1 MQIGFSMGSHLLSK
15 SSFIR
20 GVQCEKHLYLYKYHY
35 KEMDQ
40 LSDMQKAIFKR
51 GTDVG
56 KLAQQLFPGGID
68 ASPKSQ
74 FEYDKAVVVTNN
86 LVKEKQKVIYE
97 ASFSFSNV
105 LAIADIVVNEKSG
118 LKVFEVKSSTSIS
131 ETYIRDAALQ
141 YWVIANCGYKIK
153 DFSITYIN
161 NQYVRKGK
169 LDINELFVTESVL
182 KLILPLQKWVEEKVN
197 QFKKVLA
204 KKVIPNIDIGEH
216 CYDPYTCGFY
226 EYCRKHIPEISI
238 FDLSGIH
245 LNKKY
250 DLYRNGIL
258 KLEDIPA
265 EADLSKNAKLQL
277 EIYKSKKDLID
288 KKAIKEF
295 LSDLNYPIY
304 FMDFETFQPAVPM
317 FDKSKPYMQIPFQ
330 YSIHYKKNKK
340 SKSEHF
346 EFLAET
352 GNDPRIKFIENL
364 LRDTKS
370 EGDILTYNK
379 SFEVLRLKEIAEA
392 FPKYRKEIEER
403 INRVKDLMLPFQKK
417 YYYTYKMQG
426 SYSIKYV
433 LPALIPELSYADLQ
447 INEGGLA
454 SIAFESLFYETDL
467 MRIADIRTNLLEY
480 CKLDTFAMVRLLE
493 KLETL

>member
-1 MQIGFSMGSHLLSK
+1 MGSHLLSK

-35 KEMDQ
+35 NEMDQ

-56 KLAQQLFPGGID
+56 KLAQELFPNGID

-74 FEYDKAVVVTNN
+74 FEYDKTIK
-86 LVKEKQKVIYE
+86 LTKELLEKKQKVIYE
-97 ASFSFSNV
+97 ASFGFSDV
-105 LAIADIVVNEKSG
+105 LAIADIVVNEKSS

-141 YWVIANCGYKIK
+141 YWVISNCGYKIK

-169 LDINELFVTESVL
+169 LDINELFVTESIL

-204 KKVIPNIDIGEH
+204 KKVIPKIDIGEH

-226 EYCRKHIPEISI
+226 EYCRKDIPENSI

-250 DLYRNGIL
+250 DLYRNGIV

-330 YSIHYKKNKK
+330 YSLHFKKNKK
-340 SKSEHF
+340 SKIDHF

-392 FPKYRKEIEER
+392 FPKYKKEIEER
-403 INRVKDLMLPFQKK
+403 ISRVKDLMIPFQKK

-426 SYSIKYV
+426 SYSIKCV
-433 LPALIPELSYADLQ
+433 LPALIPELSYADLE

-454 SIAFESLFYETDL
+454 SVAFESLYYETDL
-467 MRIADIRTNLLEY
+467 MRIAETRTNLLQY
-480 CKLDTFAMVRLLE
+480 CKLDTLAMVKILE
-493 KLETL
+493 KLESL

>member
-1 MQIGFSMGSHLLSK
+1 MGSHLISK

-35 KEMDQ
+35 NEMDQ

-56 KLAQQLFPGGID
+56 KLAQQLFPDGTD

-74 FEYDKAVVVTNN
+74 FEYDKAVKLT
-86 LVKEKQKVIYE
+86 KELLENKQKTIYE
-97 ASFSFSNV
+97 ASFNFSDV
-105 LAIADIVVNEKSG
+105 LSVADILVNEKSG
-118 LKVFEVKSSTSIS
+118 LKIFEVKSSTSIS

-141 YWVIANCGYKIK
+141 YWVISNCGYKIK

-161 NQYVRKGK
+161 NQYIRKGELELDK
-169 LDINELFVTESVL
+169 LFITESVL
-182 KLILPLQKWVEEKVN
+182 KLILPLQKWVEENVN
-197 QFKKVLA
+197 RFKKILA
-204 KKVIPNIDIGEH
+204 KKVVPKIDIGEH

-226 EYCRKHIPEISI
+226 EYCRKHIPDNSI
-238 FDLSGIH
+238 FDLSGVH

-250 DLYRNGIL
+250 DLYRSGIIKL
-258 KLEDIPA
+258 KDVPA
-265 EADLSKNAKLQL
+265 DVDLSKNARLQL
-277 EIYKSKKDLID
+277 DVFKSKKDLIN
-288 KKAIKEF
+288 KQAIKEF
-295 LSDLNYPIY
+295 LSDLNYPLY

-317 FDKSKPYMQIPFQ
+317 FDNSKPYQQIPFQ
-330 YSIHYKKNKK
+330 YSLHLKKNKK
-340 SKSEHF
+340 SKIDHF

-364 LRDTKS
+364 LRDTMG

-392 FPKYRKEIEER
+392 FTKYKKDIEER
-403 INRVKDLMLPFQKK
+403 INRIKDLMLPFQKK
-417 YYYTYKMQG
+417 YYYTHQMQG

-433 LPALIPELSYADLQ
+433 LPALIPELSYESLE

-454 SIAFESLFYETDL
+454 SIAFESLYFETDL
-467 MRIADIRTNLLEY
+467 MRIADIRKNLLEY
-480 CKLDTFAMVRLLE
+480 CKMDTFAMVKILE
-493 KLETL
+493 KLENL

>member
-1 MQIGFSMGSHLLSK
+1 MSSHQLSK

-20 GVQCEKHLYLYKYHY
+20 GVQCEKHLYLYKHHY
-35 KEMDQ
+35 NEMDQ

-56 KLAQQLFPGGID
+56 KLAQQLFPGGVD
-68 ASPKSQ
+68 VSPKSQ
-74 FEYDKAVVVTNN
+74 FEYDKAVVVTKNFI
-86 LVKEKQKVIYE
+86 KENQKNIYE
-97 ASFSFSNV
+97 ASFNFSDV
-105 LAIADIVVNEKSG
+105 LAVADILVNEKSG
-118 LKVFEVKSSTSIS
+118 LKVYEVKSSTSIS

-141 YWVIANCGYKIK
+141 YWVISNSGYKVK

-161 NQYVRKGK
+161 NQYIRKGK
-169 LDINELFVTESVL
+169 LNLDELFITESVL
-182 KLILPLQKWVEEKVN
+182 NLILPLQKWVEDNVN

-204 KKVIPNIDIGEH
+204 KKVIPKIDIGEH

-226 EYCRKHIPEISI
+226 EYCRKHIPENSI
-238 FDLSGIH
+238 FDLSGVH

-250 DLYRNGIL
+250 DLYRSGIV
-258 KLEDIPA
+258 KLEDIPVD
-265 EADLSKNAKLQL
+265 ADLSKNAKLQL
-277 EIYKSKKDLID
+277 DVYKSKKDLID

-295 LSDLNYPIY
+295 LSDLNYPLY

-317 FDKSKPYMQIPFQ
+317 FDNSKPYMQIPFQ
-330 YSIHYKKNKK
+330 YSLHYKKSKK
-340 SKSEHF
+340 SEIEHF

-352 GNDPRIKFIENL
+352 GYDPRVKFIENL
-364 LRDTKS
+364 LRDTKN

-392 FPKYRKEIEER
+392 FPKYKKEIEER

-417 YYYTYKMQG
+417 YYYNYKMHG

-433 LPALIPELSYADLQ
+433 LPALIPELSYKNLE

-467 MRIADIRTNLLEY
+467 MRIADTRTNLLEY
-480 CKLDTFAMVRLLE
+480 CKLDTFAMVKLLE
-493 KLETL
+493 KLESL

>member
-1 MQIGFSMGSHLLSK
+1 MGSHLLSK

-35 KEMDQ
+35 NEMDQ

-56 KLAQQLFPGGID
+56 KLAQQHYPGGID

-74 FEYDKAVVVTNN
+74 FEYDKAVKHTAE
-86 LVKEKQKVIYE
+86 LLAKKQKVIYE
-97 ASFSFSNV
+97 ASFNFSSV
-105 LAIADIVVNEKSG
+105 LSVADIVVNEKSG
-118 LKVFEVKSSTSIS
+118 LKIFEVKSSTSIS

-141 YWVIANCGYKIK
+141 YWVISNCGYKIK

-161 NQYVRKGK
+161 NQYLRKGK
-169 LDINELFVTESVL
+169 LDINELFITESVL
-182 KLILPLQKWVEEKVN
+182 KLILPLQKWVEENVIR
-197 QFKKVLA
+197 FKEVLA
-204 KKVIPNIDIGEH
+204 KRKIPVIDIGEH

-226 EYCRKHIPEISI
+226 EYCRKHIPDNSI

-245 LNKKY
+245 LTKKY
-250 DLYRNGIL
+250 DLYRNGIV

-265 EADLSKNAKLQL
+265 DADLSKNARLQL
-277 EIYKSKKDLID
+277 DVYKSKKDLID

-295 LSDLNYPIY
+295 LSDLNYPIF

-317 FDKSKPYMQIPFQ
+317 FDNSKPYMQIPFQ
-330 YSIHYKKNKK
+330 YSLHYKKSKK
-340 SKSEHF
+340 SKIDHY
-346 EFLAET
+346 EFLAEA
-352 GNDPRIKFIENL
+352 GGDPRIKFIENL
-364 LRDTKS
+364 LLDTKG

-392 FPKYRKEIEER
+392 FPKYKKEIEKR
-403 INRVKDLMLPFQKK
+403 IYRIKDLMLPFQKK
-417 YYYTYKMQG
+417 YYYTNDMQG

-433 LPALIPELSYADLQ
+433 LPALIPELSYENLQ

-454 SIAFESLFYETDL
+454 SVAFESLYYESNFI
-467 MRIADIRTNLLEY
+467 RIDEIRQNLLEY
-480 CKLDTFAMVRLLE
+480 CKMDTYAMVKLLE
-493 KLETL
+493 KLESL

>member
-1 MQIGFSMGSHLLSK
+1 MSSHLLSK

-35 KEMDQ
+35 NEMDQ
-40 LSDMQKAIFKR
+40 LSEMQKAIFKR

-56 KLAQQLFPGGID
+56 KLAQQLFPKGID

-74 FEYDKAVVVTNN
+74 FEYDKAVVETKK
-86 LVKEKQKVIYE
+86 LIEQKQKVIYE
-97 ASFSFSNV
+97 ASFNFSDV
-105 LAIADIVVNEKSG
+105 LAVADIIVNEKSG
-118 LKVFEVKSSTSIS
+118 LSVYEVKSSTSIS

-141 YWVIANCGYKIK
+141 YWVISNCGYKIK

-161 NQYVRKGK
+161 NQYIRKGK
-169 LDINELFVTESVL
+169 LNLDELFITESVL
-182 KLILPLQKWVEEKVN
+182 SLILPLQKWVEENVAR
-197 QFKKVLA
+197 FKKVLN
-204 KKVIPNIDIGEH
+204 KKTIPKFDIGEH
-216 CYDPYTCGFY
+216 CNDPYTCGFY
-226 EYCRKHIPEISI
+226 KYCRKHIPENSI
-238 FDLSGIH
+238 FDLSGVH

-250 DLYRNGIL
+250 DLYREGII
-258 KLEDIPA
+258 KLEDIPDDA
-265 EADLSKNAKLQL
+265 KLSQTAKLQV
-277 EIYKSKKDLID
+277 EVYKSKKDIID

-295 LSDLNYPIY
+295 LSDLNYPVY

-317 FDKSKPYMQIPFQ
+317 FDNSKPYMQIPFQ
-330 YSIHYKKNKK
+330 YSLHFKKNKK
-340 SKSEHF
+340 SIVEHY

-352 GNDPRIKFIENL
+352 GNDPRVKFIENL

-379 SFEVLRLKEIAEA
+379 SFEVLRLKEISEA
-392 FPKYRKEIEER
+392 FPKYKKEIEER

-417 YYYTYKMQG
+417 YYYNYKMQG

-433 LPALIPELSYADLQ
+433 LPALIPELSYKDLE

-467 MRIADIRTNLLEY
+467 MRIADTRTNLLEY
-480 CKLDTFAMVRLLE
+480 CKLDTLAMVKLLD
-493 KLETL
+493 KLESL

>member
-1 MQIGFSMGSHLLSK
+1 
-15 SSFIR
+15 
-20 GVQCEKHLYLYKYHY
+20 
-35 KEMDQ
+35 MDQ

-56 KLAQQLFPGGID
+56 KLAQQLFPDGID

-74 FEYDKAVVVTNN
+74 FEYGKAVVVTNN
-86 LVKEKQKVIYE
+86 LLKEKQKIIYE
-97 ASFSFSNV
+97 ASFNYSDV
-105 LAIADIVVNEKSG
+105 LSVADIVVNEKSG

-141 YWVIANCGYKIK
+141 YWVMSNCGYKIK

-161 NQYVRKGK
+161 NQYIRKGK

-182 KLILPLQKWVEEKVN
+182 KLILPLQKWVEEN
-197 QFKKVLA
+197 ISRFKKVLA
-204 KKVIPNIDIGEH
+204 KRSIPFIDIGEH

-226 EYCRKHIPEISI
+226 EYCRKHIPENSI

-250 DLYRNGIL
+250 DLYRTGII
-258 KLEDIPA
+258 KLDDVPTD
-265 EADLSKNAKLQL
+265 ADLSRNAKLQL
-277 EIYKSKKDLID
+277 DVYNSKKDLID

-317 FDKSKPYMQIPFQ
+317 FDNSKPYMQIPFQ
-330 YSIHYKKNKK
+330 YSLHYKKNKK
-340 SKSEHF
+340 STVEHY

-352 GNDPRIKFIENL
+352 VNDPRIKFIENL
-364 LRDTKS
+364 LRDTIS
-370 EGDILTYNK
+370 EDDILTYNK

-392 FPKYRKEIEER
+392 FPKYKKEIEER
-403 INRVKDLMLPFQKK
+403 ISRVKDLMIPFQKK

-433 LPALIPELSYADLQ
+433 LPALIPELSYKDLQ

-454 SIAFESLFYETDL
+454 SVAFESLYYETDL
-467 MRIADIRTNLLEY
+467 MRIADIRNNLLEY
-480 CKLDTFAMVRLLE
+480 CKLDTFAMVKLLE
-493 KLETL
+493 KVETL

>member
-1 MQIGFSMGSHLLSK
+1 MSSHLLSK

-20 GVQCEKHLYLYKYHY
+20 GVQCEKHLYLYKYQY
-35 KEMDQ
+35 NEMDQ
-40 LSDMQKAIFKR
+40 LSEMQKAIFKR

-56 KLAQQLFPGGID
+56 KLAQQLFPKGID

-74 FEYDKAVVVTNN
+74 FEYDKAVVETKKLIDQN
-86 LVKEKQKVIYE
+86 QKVIYE
-97 ASFSFSNV
+97 ASFNYSDV
-105 LAIADIVVNEKSG
+105 LAVADILVNEKSG
-118 LKVFEVKSSTSIS
+118 LKIFEVKSSTSIS

-141 YWVIANCGYKIK
+141 YWVISNSGYRIK

-161 NQYVRKGK
+161 NQYIRKGA
-169 LDINELFVTESVL
+169 LDLDELFITESVL
-182 KLILPLQKWVEEKVN
+182 SLILPLQKWVEENVER
-197 QFKKVLA
+197 FKKVLN
-204 KKVIPNIDIGEH
+204 KKTIPKIDIGEH

-226 EYCRKHIPEISI
+226 EYCRKHIPENSI
-238 FDLSGIH
+238 FDLSGVH

-250 DLYRNGIL
+250 DLYREGII
-258 KLEDIPA
+258 KLEDIP
-265 EADLSKNAKLQL
+265 DDVKLSQTAKLQV
-277 EIYKSKKDLID
+277 EVYKSKKDIID

-295 LSDLNYPIY
+295 LSDLNYPVY

-317 FDKSKPYMQIPFQ
+317 FDNSKPYMQIPFQ
-330 YSIHYKKNKK
+330 YSLHYKKNKK
-340 SKSEHF
+340 STVEHY

-352 GNDPRIKFIENL
+352 GNDPRKKFIENL

-392 FPKYRKEIEER
+392 FPKYKKQIEER

-426 SYSIKYV
+426 SYSIKYI
-433 LPALIPELSYADLQ
+433 LPALIPELSYKDLE

-454 SIAFESLFYETDL
+454 SIAFEGLFYETDL
-467 MRIADIRTNLLEY
+467 MRIADTRTNLLEY
-480 CKLDTFAMVRLLE
+480 CKLDTLAMVKLLE
-493 KLETL
+493 KLESL

>member
-1 MQIGFSMGSHLLSK
+1 MSSHLLSK

-35 KEMDQ
+35 TEMDQ
-40 LSDMQKAIFKR
+40 LSEMQKAIFKR

-56 KLAQQLFPGGID
+56 KLAQQLFPSGID
-68 ASPKSQ
+68 ASPNSQ
-74 FEYDKAVVVTNN
+74 FEYDKAVKLTQKLLND
-86 LVKEKQKVIYE
+86 KQKIIYE
-97 ASFSFSNV
+97 ASFNFNDV
-105 LAIADIVVNEKSG
+105 LAVADIVVNEKSG
-118 LKVFEVKSSTSIS
+118 LKIFEVKSSTSIS

-141 YWVIANCGYKIK
+141 YWVISNCGYKIK

-169 LDINELFVTESVL
+169 LDIKELFVTESVL
-182 KLILPLQKWVEEKVN
+182 KLILPLQKWVEENVN

-204 KKVIPNIDIGEH
+204 KKVIPKIDIGEH

-226 EYCRKHIPEISI
+226 EYCRKHIPENSI
-238 FDLSGIH
+238 FDLSGVH
-245 LNKKY
+245 LTKKY
-250 DLYRNGIL
+250 DLYRSGIV
-258 KLEDIPA
+258 KLQDITDDI
-265 EADLSKNAKLQL
+265 ELSKNARLQVDIL
-277 EIYKSKKDLID
+277 KSKKDLID

-295 LSDLNYPIY
+295 LFDLNYPIY

-317 FDKSKPYMQIPFQ
+317 FDNSKPYMQIPFQ
-330 YSIHYKKNKK
+330 YSLHYKKNKNGK
-340 SKSEHF
+340 IEHF

-392 FPKYRKEIEER
+392 FPKYKKEIEER
-403 INRVKDLMLPFQKK
+403 ISRVKDLMLPFQKK

-426 SYSIKYV
+426 SYSIKYI
-433 LPALIPELSYADLQ
+433 LPALIPELSYADLE

-454 SIAFESLFYETDL
+454 SVAFESLYYETDL
-467 MRIADIRTNLLEY
+467 MRIAGIRNNLLEY
-480 CKLDTFAMVRLLE
+480 CKLDTLAMVKILE
-493 KLETL
+493 KLESL

>member
-1 MQIGFSMGSHLLSK
+1 MSSHLLSK

-35 KEMDQ
+35 TEMDQ
-40 LSDMQKAIFKR
+40 ISEMQKAIFKR

-56 KLAQQLFPGGID
+56 KLAQQLFPSGID
-68 ASPKSQ
+68 ASPNSQ
-74 FEYDKAVVVTNN
+74 FEYDKAVKLTQKLLND
-86 LVKEKQKVIYE
+86 KQKIIYE
-97 ASFSFSNV
+97 ASFNFNDV
-105 LAIADIVVNEKSG
+105 LAVADIVVNEKSC
-118 LKVFEVKSSTSIS
+118 LKIFEVKSSTSIS

-141 YWVIANCGYKIK
+141 YWVISNCGYKIK

-161 NQYVRKGK
+161 NQYDRKGK
-169 LDINELFVTESVL
+169 LDIKELFVTESVL
-182 KLILPLQKWVEEKVN
+182 KLILPLQKWVEENVN

-204 KKVIPNIDIGEH
+204 KKVIPKIDIGEH

-226 EYCRKHIPEISI
+226 EYCRKHIPKNSI
-238 FDLSGIH
+238 FDLSGVH
-245 LNKKY
+245 LTKKY
-250 DLYRNGIL
+250 DLYRSGIV
-258 KLEDIPA
+258 KLQDITDDI
-265 EADLSKNAKLQL
+265 ELSKNARLQVDIL
-277 EIYKSKKDLID
+277 KSKKDLID

-317 FDKSKPYMQIPFQ
+317 FDNSKPYMQIPFQ
-330 YSIHYKKNKK
+330 YSLHYKKNKN
-340 SKSEHF
+340 SKIEHF
-346 EFLAET
+346 EFLADT

-392 FPKYRKEIEER
+392 FPKYKKEIEER
-403 INRVKDLMLPFQKK
+403 TSRVKDLMLPFQKK
-417 YYYTYKMQG
+417 YYYTYKMRG

-433 LPALIPELSYADLQ
+433 LPALIPELSYGDLE

-454 SIAFESLFYETDL
+454 SVAFESLYYETDL
-467 MRIADIRTNLLEY
+467 MRIAEIRNNLLEY
-480 CKLDTFAMVRLLE
+480 CKLDTLAMVKILE
-493 KLETL
+493 KLESL

>member
-1 MQIGFSMGSHLLSK
+1 MSSHLLSK

-35 KEMDQ
+35 NEMDQ
-40 LSDMQKAIFKR
+40 LSEMQKAIFKR

-56 KLAQQLFPGGID
+56 KLAQQLFPKGID

-74 FEYDKAVVVTNN
+74 FEYDKAVVETKKLIDQN
-86 LVKEKQKVIYE
+86 QKVIYE
-97 ASFSFSNV
+97 ASFNFSDV
-105 LAIADIVVNEKSG
+105 LAVADILVNEKSG
-118 LKVFEVKSSTSIS
+118 LKIYEVKSSTSIS

-141 YWVIANCGYKIK
+141 YWVISNSGYRVK

-161 NQYVRKGK
+161 NQYIRKGN

-182 KLILPLQKWVEEKVN
+182 KLILPLQKWVEENVER
-197 QFKKVLA
+197 FKKVLN
-204 KKVIPNIDIGEH
+204 KKTIPKIDIGEH

-226 EYCRKHIPEISI
+226 EYCRKHIPDNSI
-238 FDLSGIH
+238 FDLSGVH

-250 DLYRNGIL
+250 DLYREGII
-258 KLEDIPA
+258 KLEDIPDDA
-265 EADLSKNAKLQL
+265 KLSQTAKLQV
-277 EIYKSKKDLID
+277 EVYKSKKDIVD

-295 LSDLNYPIY
+295 LSDLSYPLY

-317 FDKSKPYMQIPFQ
+317 FDNSKPYMQIPFQ
-330 YSIHYKKNKK
+330 YSLHYKKNKK
-340 SKSEHF
+340 SSVEHY

-352 GNDPRIKFIENL
+352 GNDPRKKFIENL
-364 LRDTKS
+364 LRDTKG

-392 FPKYRKEIEER
+392 FPKYKKQIEER

-417 YYYTYKMQG
+417 YYYSYKMQG

-433 LPALIPELSYADLQ
+433 LPALIPELNYKDLE

-467 MRIADIRTNLLEY
+467 MRIADTRTNLLEY
-480 CKLDTFAMVRLLE
+480 CKLDTLAMVRLLE
-493 KLETL
+493 KLENL

>member
-1 MQIGFSMGSHLLSK
+1 MSSHLLSK

-35 KEMDQ
+35 NEMDQ
-40 LSDMQKAIFKR
+40 LSEMQKAIFKR

-56 KLAQQLFPGGID
+56 KLAQQLFPKGID

-74 FEYDKAVVVTNN
+74 FEYDKAVVETKKLIDQN
-86 LVKEKQKVIYE
+86 QKVIYE
-97 ASFSFSNV
+97 ASFNYSDV
-105 LAIADIVVNEKSG
+105 LAVADILVNEKSG
-118 LKVFEVKSSTSIS
+118 LKIYEVKSSTSIS

-141 YWVIANCGYKIK
+141 YWVISNSGYRVK

-161 NQYVRKGK
+161 NQYIRKGN

-182 KLILPLQKWVEEKVN
+182 KLILPLQKWVEENVER
-197 QFKKVLA
+197 FKKVLN
-204 KKVIPNIDIGEH
+204 KKTIPKIDIGEH

-226 EYCRKHIPEISI
+226 EYCRKHIPDNSI
-238 FDLSGIH
+238 FDLSGVH

-250 DLYRNGIL
+250 DLYREGII
-258 KLEDIPA
+258 KLEDIPDDA
-265 EADLSKNAKLQL
+265 KLSQTAKLQV
-277 EIYKSKKDLID
+277 EVYKSKKDIVD

-295 LSDLNYPIY
+295 LSDLSYPLY

-317 FDKSKPYMQIPFQ
+317 FDNSKPYMQIPFQ
-330 YSIHYKKNKK
+330 YSLHYKKNKK
-340 SKSEHF
+340 SSVEHY

-352 GNDPRIKFIENL
+352 GNDPRKKFIENL
-364 LRDTKS
+364 LRDTKG

-392 FPKYRKEIEER
+392 FPKYKKQIEER

-433 LPALIPELSYADLQ
+433 LPALIPELNYKDLE

-467 MRIADIRTNLLEY
+467 MRIADTRTNLLEY
-480 CKLDTFAMVRLLE
+480 CKLDTLAMVKLLE
-493 KLETL
+493 KLESL

>member
-1 MQIGFSMGSHLLSK
+1 MSSHLLSK

-20 GVQCEKHLYLYKYHY
+20 GVQCEKHLYLYKHHY
-35 KEMDQ
+35 NEMDQ
-40 LSDMQKAIFKR
+40 LSEMQKAIFKR

-56 KLAQQLFPGGID
+56 KLAQQLHPNGID

-74 FEYDKAVVVTNN
+74 FEYDKAVIVTKN
-86 LVKEKQKVIYE
+86 LIEEKQKVIYE
-97 ASFSFSNV
+97 ASFNYSNV
-105 LAIADIVVNEKSG
+105 LAVADILVYDKSG
-118 LKVFEVKSSTSIS
+118 LKVYEVKSSTSIS

-141 YWVIANCGYKIK
+141 YWVISNSGYKIK

-169 LDINELFVTESVL
+169 LDLAELFITESVL
-182 KLILPLQKWVEEKVN
+182 DLILPLQKWVEENVDG
-197 QFKKVLA
+197 FKKVLN
-204 KKVIPNIDIGEH
+204 KITIPKVDIGEH

-226 EYCRKHIPEISI
+226 EYCRKHIPENSI
-238 FDLSGIH
+238 FDLSGVH

-250 DLYRNGIL
+250 DLYRSGIV
-258 KLEDIPA
+258 KLEDIPVN
-265 EADLSKNAKLQL
+265 ADLSKNAKLQL
-277 EIYKSKKDLID
+277 DVYKSKKDLID

-295 LSDLNYPIY
+295 LSDLNYPLY
-304 FMDFETFQPAVPM
+304 FMDFETFQPALPM
-317 FDKSKPYMQIPFQ
+317 FDNSKPYMQIPFQ
-330 YSIHYKKNKK
+330 YSLHYKKSKK
-340 SKSEHF
+340 SEVKHF

-364 LRDTKS
+364 LRDTKN

-379 SFEVLRLKEIAEA
+379 SFEVLRLKEIAEV
-392 FPKYRKEIEER
+392 FPKYKKEIEER

-417 YYYTYKMQG
+417 YYYNYKMHG

-433 LPALIPELSYADLQ
+433 LPALIPELSYKDLE

-454 SIAFESLFYETDL
+454 SIAFESLYYETDL
-467 MRIADIRTNLLEY
+467 MRIADTRTNLLEY
-480 CKLDTFAMVRLLE
+480 CKLDTFAMVKLLE
-493 KLETL
+493 KLESL